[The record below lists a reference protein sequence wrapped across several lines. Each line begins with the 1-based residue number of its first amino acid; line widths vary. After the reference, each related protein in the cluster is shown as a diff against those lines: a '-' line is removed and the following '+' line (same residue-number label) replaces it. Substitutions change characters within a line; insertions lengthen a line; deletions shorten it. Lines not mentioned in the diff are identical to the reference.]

1 QSNIQ
6 LIIDIDSMK
15 FGDDIQGFIERS
27 VQSSDITLSVISEN
41 SLASPWVMLETLE
54 TFQQEDALKTL
65 RFIPVVIDQS
75 YQSAN
80 FATQLIDHIEKSIDL
95 IVDEISRLS
104 KKYMA
109 TDSLDLQKK
118 RLVTLRSNIDLIL
131 LNLSQRFVADFS
143 TNEKYQINFSRLLKS
158 IQQNL

>member
-1 QSNIQ
+1 
-6 LIIDIDSMK
+6 
-15 FGDDIQGFIERS
+15 
-27 VQSSDITLSVISEN
+27 
-41 SLASPWVMLETLE
+41 
-54 TFQQEDALKTL
+54 
-65 RFIPVVIDQS
+65 
-75 YQSAN
+75 QSAN
-80 FATQLIDHIEKSIDL
+80 FSAQLIDHIEKSIDL

-109 TDSLDLQKK
+109 TDTLYFKQK
-118 RLVTLRSNIDLIL
+118 RLITLRSNIDLIL